1 MPPPGGQHDGGLGLR
16 ELTEMRT
23 IPSQTGLRMIARLLR
38 RPSALN
44 VDIKARVTG
53 GPFRPG
59 DPVEIEL
66 SLFSEEPVL
75 IRHASLDLV
84 CTESFWYT
92 VKSTGAA
99 WVGRQPGHA
108 EEQHRGQPYTAAGR
122 PGRYHTSKELVR
134 LSKPILAN
142 QQLSPNGP
150 VQRTARFLIP
160 ESTPAS
166 VVGKIAGIEW
176 QIRVVMAYAGTT
188 EERALGRLIVLPSPG
203 VAGNFDES
211 VTPRVSTQAAFE
223 QCVLSLSLPNGSI
236 LAGDELP
243 GTLTAEVHRNHSV
256 SKVRVVL
263 ECREQAGAKE
273 SRAIYDVAVLQ
284 GRGWL
289 LSGQVYEWPFHLRVP
304 DRILP
309 STEFDETSVAWRVRG
324 VLSRFLRPDL
334 IVSKPVR
341 ILTTQGIPYNP

>member
-1 MPPPGGQHDGGLGLR
+1 MP
-16 ELTEMRT
+16 T
-23 IPSQTGLRMIARLLR
+23 IPNQTRLGIIARLLR
-38 RPSALN
+38 RPSPRK
-44 VDIKARVTG
+44 VDIKARITG

-66 SLFSEEPVL
+66 SLVSQEPVL
-75 IRHASLDLV
+75 IRNASLDLV

-92 VKSTGAA
+92 VQSTGAA

-160 ESTPAS
+160 ESAPAS
-166 VVGKIAGIEW
+166 VIGEIAGIDW
-176 QIRVVMAYAGTT
+176 QIRATVAYAGAT
-188 EERALGRLIVLPSPG
+188 EERVLARLIVLPSPVDPG
-203 VAGNFDES
+203 TLDASATARD
-211 VTPRVSTQAAFE
+211 STHAAIE
-223 QCVLSLSLPNGSI
+223 QCDLSLSLPTGGI

-243 GTLTAEVHRNHSV
+243 GTLTVKVHRNHSV

-273 SRAIYDVAVLQ
+273 TRAIYDVAVLQ
-284 GRGWL
+284 GSGWL
-289 LSGQVYEWPFHLRVP
+289 MSGQVYEWPFHLRVP

-309 STEFDETSVAWRVRG
+309 STGFDETSVVWRVRG